1 MNDMDVAY
9 ELVGLIK
16 ENYMGVTI
24 TDLDHHNLVGE
35 TKYSLNLMDG
45 TKIKIEVK
53 VSSSDEKAV

>member
-24 TDLDHHNLVGE
+24 TDLDHHSLVGE